1 MLPSDF
7 TTIMLRTAVIPQGA
21 PEPEL
26 AGDFV
31 DHVLAQAFGRDP
43 LLSVDRWLSNSEM
56 ALSRINLGPGL
67 LVYLDRLKRAAFENE
82 WTNAILQE

>member
-1 MLPSDF
+1 MALS
-7 TTIMLRTAVIPQGA
+7 
-21 PEPEL
+21 L
-26 AGDFV
+26 A
-31 DHVLAQAFGRDP
+31 AFGRDP